1 MAKNIFDTIRVNSK
15 DQSRSF
21 RWYQEQVKKLGRV
34 TQNRLMNEV
43 KETSRLSVGKMYLF
57 AYNPKHK
64 DILPYYD
71 TFPLVLP
78 FRKMSEGFLGVNL
91 HYLPY
96 LVRFKTLGYLND
108 IANDDTYDEATRVS
122 LSWRMLESYSRL
134 SPLKACVKH
143 YLTIYLESSF
153 YNIPYQDWVIASQL
167 PVESFKKMEKQ
178 DVWDIT
184 GKKYNG

>member
-1 MAKNIFDTIRVNSK
+1 MPKNIFDTIRVNSK
-15 DQSRSF
+15 DQSRSY

-78 FRKMSEGFLGVNL
+78 FRKMSEGFLGVNQSKWKAADNFCKDRGWKF
-91 HYLPY
+91 
-96 LVRFKTLGYLND
+96 LVLTEKELGIQD
-108 IANDDTYDEATRVS
+108 A
-122 LSWRMLESYSRL
+122 
-134 SPLKACVKH
+134 KKH
-143 YLTIYLESSF
+143 F
-153 YNIPYQDWVIASQL
+153 
-167 PVESFKKMEKQ
+167 
-178 DVWDIT
+178 
-184 GKKYNG
+184 